1 MRRHLA
7 LFAVATRFTLIE
19 HGRNRF
25 AMLLVVLFVP
35 VWTSLAYLAMPDT
48 PARMRLRATGRPWRR
63 TATN

>member
-1 MRRHLA
+1 MRSHLA

-25 AMLLVVLFVP
+25 ALLLVVLFVP

-48 PARMRLRATGRPWRR
+48 RPGCGSAPPGRPWRR
-63 TATN
+63 TAMN